1 MKRLTRNLLLAASV
15 LAGALLTALQAEASS
30 PICIRQASVQY
41 REAVREFDNEVSRS
55 RFPGN
60 GNRFDVRR
68 LRQLA
73 DRFTSAVNVNN
84 DYFRYAGL
92 WQDLAEMHFR
102 VEDSL
107 VAGCRQADPR
117 LFRAWAHVA
126 FQFDRLS
133 SAVQFQA
140 GANCAPFG
148 RDPFGRIP
156 FGSGQFGNDPFEN
169 DPFGRGRFSN
179 DRFGHDPL
187 GRDRF
192 GNEPFGHDPFRAP
205 FSAARPPLVPSVAP
219 IAPIRPVHPLH
230 GHAPHVDPRREAAAA
245 ITGAILQRLFN

>member
-1 MKRLTRNLLLAASV
+1 MTRLTRNLLLAASV
-15 LAGALLTALQAEASS
+15 LAGTLLTAFQADASS

-41 REAVREFDNEVSRS
+41 RDAVRQFDNEVSRS

-117 LFRAWAHVA
+117 LFRAWADVA
-126 FQFDRLS
+126 FHFDRLS
-133 SAVQFQA
+133 SAVRFQA
-140 GANCAPFG
+140 GGNCAPFG
-148 RDPFGRIP
+148 RDPFGRDR
-156 FGSGQFGNDPFEN
+156 FGNDTFGRDRFGNDPF
-169 DPFGRGRFSN
+169 
-179 DRFGHDPL
+179 

-205 FSAARPPLVPSVAP
+205 FSAARPPMGPFVAP
-219 IAPIRPVHPLH
+219 IVPIRPVHPLH

-245 ITGAILQRLFN
+245 ITGAILNRLFN